1 MAPKFKLTQRFLDR
15 VKKDK
20 RIMPENDL
28 DIEDL
33 WVNEDY
39 HMKYFH
45 DLEMKEIEKDDER
58 NYELEYEKKKMANP
72 SEFLSYI
79 FNNNLDYY
87 LSDGL
92 DDFEK
97 IVNSEFKNHIVEY
110 SIDYTAYCSKYCSKC
125 KVRNNN
131 IISATLINK

>member
-1 MAPKFKLTQRFLDR
+1 MATKFKLTQRFLDR

-58 NYELEYEKKKMANP
+58 NYELEYEKKKWQIHQNFYHI
-72 SEFLSYI
+72 FL
-79 FNNNLDYY
+79 
-87 LSDGL
+87 
-92 DDFEK
+92 
-97 IVNSEFKNHIVEY
+97 
-110 SIDYTAYCSKYCSKC
+110 T
-125 KVRNNN
+125 
-131 IISATLINK
+131 II